1 MHPARKG
8 RVFDYFRLYVN
19 GWGRVQIEKILIV
32 SVLPLRHGFFQHPEV
47 MPQQVRGIIADFTVG
62 LHKIKQGKL
71 AQKWKDF
78 T

>member
-1 MHPARKG
+1 LGESPNRKIFDRVGASAPAR
-8 RVFDYFRLYVN
+8 
-19 GWGRVQIEKILIV
+19 
-32 SVLPLRHGFFQHPEV
+32 FFQHPEV